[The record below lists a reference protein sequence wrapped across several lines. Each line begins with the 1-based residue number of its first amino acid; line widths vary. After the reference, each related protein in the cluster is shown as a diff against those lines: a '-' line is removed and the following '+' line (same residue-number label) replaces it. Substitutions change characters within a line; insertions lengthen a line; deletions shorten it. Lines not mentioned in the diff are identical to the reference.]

1 MAKLASSIVAALLF
15 VAVCYHSIPGT
26 AVAQATTPTGGNC
39 TNRVNVSQAQ
49 KSITGMLGV
58 HVHGI

>member
-15 VAVCYHSIPGT
+15 VVICYHSIP
-26 AVAQATTPTGGNC
+26 VAQATIQVCKNC

-49 KSITGMLGV
+49 KNITRMLGV
-58 HVHGI
+58 HVYYGI